1 MISTIIDVA
10 RMRPDRRRLRRK
22 PQKLD
27 GRPTSCQINC
37 AVTEHETHDRMSIFR
52 WRKSKH
58 DTVTIQEKPCPTSL
72 DIIEEMKLA
81 APPPPPPPRKIE
93 HLHNDS
99 APPIRRAYST
109 KSSSEPIPE
118 FAHLRVNTRNL
129 DRTGRENSESLRP
142 MSFPAAPTYRPRR
155 HAKTPVSRIGQLE
168 GTVVR
173 SPVTVQKVP
182 SIELIAESYR
192 ALLEPCYSVFKDT
205 PTELPRMEEQFEK
218 SISSHSLDAFSITPT
233 KPSAERFE
241 DVGIKGSPGSDDGT
255 LVGFEEDIIYSRSI
269 PYTSDLPTT
278 IKEHEQSVPRT
289 ATPATPT
296 TPALGNP
303 RLEISLDLLTQELSS
318 AVLSTHLHPN
328 TGTSALQIWV
338 MIEAYEKLRDQLLEM
353 QAGKDET
360 ILAMFDMW
368 LKALHRIHDQIR

>member
-1 MISTIIDVA
+1 MISSIMDAA
-10 RMRPDRRRLRRK
+10 RLRPERRRLRRK
-22 PQKLD
+22 PQKID
-27 GRPTSCQINC
+27 ARPNSCQITC
-37 AVTEHETHDRMSIFR
+37 AVTEHEAHDIMSIFR

-58 DTVTIQEKPCPTSL
+58 DTATIQEKPCPTPL
-72 DIIEEMKLA
+72 DIVEERKL
-81 APPPPPPPRKIE
+81 APPPVRKIE
-93 HLHNDS
+93 HVHHDNK
-99 APPIRRAYST
+99 PPIRRAYST

-118 FAHLRVNTRNL
+118 FAHLRINSRNL
-129 DRTGRENSESLRP
+129 DRPARDNAEPLRP

-155 HAKTPVSRIGQLE
+155 YAKTPVSRIGQLE
-168 GTVVR
+168 GTVAR

-205 PTELPRMEEQFEK
+205 HTDLPQMDEQSEK
-218 SISSHSLDAFSITPT
+218 SNSSHSLDLFPITPT
-233 KPSAERFE
+233 KPSAESFE
-241 DVGIKGSPGSDDGT
+241 NARIRGSPGSDDGT
-255 LVGFEEDIIYSRSI
+255 LVGFEEDAIYSRPI
-269 PYTSDLPTT
+269 PCTSHLPTA
-278 IKEHEQSVPRT
+278 IKEHEPSAPRPE
-289 ATPATPT
+289 TPATPI